1 MGSGAIQ
8 IAIIL
13 FAILGAAALALF
25 CDYLR
30 HRNEELRTAL
40 AATPAPTTDDEPVP
54 EPEPVPAAEIPPVET
69 HSWRPRRRRHAAT
82 SEEVASEVVTS
93 QPEEIVPT
101 PCHDLLP
108 IRLFEAKPAEARVPH
123 SDVVPI
129 PQQTNTGGALKDWLS
144 RRAGARMPVQAIA
157 LPVEPAVIEEPKEEP
172 KLVLVARAETAF
184 VSVVQDADALTR
196 LLANWQ
202 PYTGLV
208 ICVALKNITERVI
221 EKTVA
226 ALLTDMAQPGEML
239 FRSAKDEFV
248 LLSPHEKSGDS
259 RRRLSAIS
267 HQLWDYQLRNLS
279 NFSMLFGW
287 GSEEAWRVPLSD
299 ALQAA
304 RENMAL
310 TNRTTRKVG

>member
-1 MGSGAIQ
+1 MGSGTIQ
-8 IAIIL
+8 LSIIL
-13 FAILGAAALALF
+13 FAILAAAALALF

-30 HRNEELRTAL
+30 HRHRNQELKTES
-40 AATPAPTTDDEPVP
+40 PAP
-54 EPEPVPAAEIPPVET
+54 EPEPVPTAEIPSMET
-69 HSWRPRRRRHAAT
+69 PSWRPRRRRAPAT
-82 SEEVASEVVTS
+82 SEEVSSKPA
-93 QPEEIVPT
+93 EIVPT

-129 PQQTNTGGALKDWLS
+129 LQPMNTGGALQDWLS
-144 RRAGARMPVQAIA
+144 RRAAAGITVQTIA
-157 LPVEPAVIEEPKEEP
+157 PPPNSPEVAPPAHEEP
-172 KLVLVARAETAF
+172 KLILVPRAEPAF
-184 VSVVQDADALTR
+184 VPVVQDAAALTS

-208 ICVALKNITERVI
+208 ICVALKNIMERVI

-226 ALLTDMAQPGEML
+226 ALLTDVALPGEML

-279 NFSMLFGW
+279 SFSMLFSW

-304 RENMAL
+304 RENMAG
-310 TNRTTRKVG
+310 TTTRKVG